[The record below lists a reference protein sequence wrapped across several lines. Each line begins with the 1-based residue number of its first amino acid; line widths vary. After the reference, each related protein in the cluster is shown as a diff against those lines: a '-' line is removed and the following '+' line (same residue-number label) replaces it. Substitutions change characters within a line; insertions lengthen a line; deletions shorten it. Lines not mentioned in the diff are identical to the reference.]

1 MASRSKN
8 SGNGGS
14 GGSTPTLDSATTG
27 AIEQLTSVAQSAVQS
42 AQTHSEA
49 LATAQ
54 SGLDEAIAQARA
66 ANERI
71 VALGGSPIDLP
82 STNGAATATA
92 PRRRRNSGGQRSSS
106 SAPRTS
112 GRRRPRNPYD
122 FPTSILIAMAGSR
135 VGTEFDNAAIQAALN
150 INQDGGF
157 RTNANETS
165 LRTQITQN
173 IGRVMD
179 GKHEAPKGSFVQVR
193 RGVYA
198 ITSEGK
204 AFVKGCS
211 LADAVEADESESSD

>member
-1 MASRSKN
+1 MASKKN

-14 GGSTPTLDSATTG
+14 GGSPPTLDSATTG
-27 AIEQLTSVAQSAVQS
+27 AIEQLTSVAQGAVAT

-54 SGLDEAIAQARA
+54 TGLDEAIAQATA

-71 VALGGSPIDLP
+71 VALGGTPIEIP
-82 STNGAATATA
+82 SSNGTATATA
-92 PRRRRNSGGQRSSS
+92 PRRRRNSGGRSSS

-135 VGTEFDNAAIQAALN
+135 VGTEFDNAAIQAALR

-179 GKHEAPKGSFVQVR
+179 GNHEAPKGSFVQVR